1 ASAAAQE
8 FYALLAKTEEVDGAL
23 GALENLVVD
32 GLDLDQIWQEIDN
45 QQKPLEKILKK
56 KMKFLEK
63 LNGTDGIQ
71 LLPDAEAGEV
81 SDASTASEDEED
93 VDMASEASSALASDQ
108 EDEEGEEEPAEGGE
122 KGPKSSAVDE
132 GLFKLSDMND
142 FLEMEDKKDAEIAA
156 RHKAGKKAGDEEEDD
171 EDEDWGEDDEF
182 MDLEKP
188 IGDDDSEDV
197 DKLMYSDFFDAPE
210 EEEEAAAVKPR
221 DGEVV
226 ESSDDEGEDEG
237 EDEEAEG
244 GLGFPEGENLD
255 DEEEAALEQQLKEMQ
270 GDLGEEEE
278 EEEEESDDEAE
289 QDAEASTGEEKEEG
303 GPSVA
308 EVSRRSETSALKKRI
323 ADMEDEIEEM
333 EREQLDEKHWTMT
346 GEATGSSRPLNSLL
360 EQHIDLPFSKLA
372 ARRAEKQWEEGEE
385 DEDELTQ
392 AAPGAFKI
400 DVDAIIRQRVADE
413 TYDDVIKRSE
423 EEVMRLKDSQQGDD
437 SVETLNFQKSRLGLA
452 DVYAKQYETEMLGQ
466 QTDAEL
472 QQDAD
477 RVELRKLFGKLM
489 HKLDTLTNQ
498 NFTPRPVLDSA
509 LSKAARDGDAP
520 AIRMEEAVPITV
532 AAGGTEGNE
541 VTNGPEKQKVREE
554 MTAEEKAAV
563 RGNRKAKRRQ
573 KAKESI
579 EKGNVTVGDRRAREA
594 KLIEKNKKEKAE
606 RKARKEGPTND
617 RGPGKIRT
625 TALMA
630 AAADSAGRDVRR
642 SEAKRKEGRSDATA
656 GGGSKRVKLGS
667 VSPHCVPHSIDKDAW
682 MESTGLMYDQKLPR
696 LK

>member
-8 FYALLAKTEEVDGAL
+8 FYALLAKTEDADGAL

-63 LNGTDGIQ
+63 VNAADGIQ
-71 LLPDAEAGEV
+71 LLPDAEAGEA
-81 SDASTASEDEED
+81 SDARREFTDTCLSTASEDEED

-108 EDEEGEEEPAEGGE
+108 EDEEGEEEQEPAEGGE

-197 DKLMYSDFFDAPE
+197 YVDKLMYSDFFDAPE
-210 EEEEAAAVKPR
+210 EGEEVAAVKPR
-221 DGEVV
+221 DGEV
-226 ESSDDEGEDEG
+226 EGSSDDDEEEDE
-237 EDEEAEG
+237 EEEAEG
-244 GLGFPEGENLD
+244 GLGLPEGENLD

-278 EEEEESDDEAE
+278 EEESEDEAE
-289 QDAEASTGEEKEEG
+289 QAEASTGEEKEEG

-308 EVSRRSETSALKKRI
+308 EDSRRSETSALKKRI
-323 ADMEDEIEEM
+323 ADMENEIEEM

-400 DVDAIIRQRVADE
+400 DVDAIIRQR
-413 TYDDVIKRSE
+413 
-423 EEVMRLKDSQQGDD
+423 
-437 SVETLNFQKSRLGLA
+437 
-452 DVYAKQYETEMLGQ
+452 
-466 QTDAEL
+466 
-472 QQDAD
+472 
-477 RVELRKLFGKLM
+477 
-489 HKLDTLTNQ
+489 
-498 NFTPRPVLDSA
+498 
-509 LSKAARDGDAP
+509 
-520 AIRMEEAVPITV
+520 
-532 AAGGTEGNE
+532 
-541 VTNGPEKQKVREE
+541 
-554 MTAEEKAAV
+554 
-563 RGNRKAKRRQ
+563 
-573 KAKESI
+573 
-579 EKGNVTVGDRRAREA
+579 
-594 KLIEKNKKEKAE
+594 
-606 RKARKEGPTND
+606 
-617 RGPGKIRT
+617 
-625 TALMA
+625 
-630 AAADSAGRDVRR
+630 
-642 SEAKRKEGRSDATA
+642 
-656 GGGSKRVKLGS
+656 
-667 VSPHCVPHSIDKDAW
+667 
-682 MESTGLMYDQKLPR
+682 
-696 LK
+696 

>member
-1 ASAAAQE
+1 
-8 FYALLAKTEEVDGAL
+8 
-23 GALENLVVD
+23 
-32 GLDLDQIWQEIDN
+32 
-45 QQKPLEKILKK
+45 
-56 KMKFLEK
+56 MKFLEK
-63 LNGTDGIQ
+63 LNGADGIQ

-93 VDMASEASSALASDQ
+93 VDMASEASSALGSDQ
-108 EDEEGEEEPAEGGE
+108 EDEEGEEEQEPAEGGE

-156 RHKAGKKAGDEEEDD
+156 RHKAGEKAGDEEEDD

-188 IGDDDSEDV
+188 IGEDDSEDVDV

-210 EEEEAAAVKPR
+210 EGEEAAAVKPR
-221 DGEVV
+221 DGEV
-226 ESSDDEGEDEG
+226 EGSSDDDEEEDE
-237 EDEEAEG
+237 EEEAEG

-270 GDLGEEEE
+270 GDLEEE
-278 EEEEESDDEAE
+278 EEEEESEDEAE
-289 QDAEASTGEEKEEG
+289 QADASAGDEKEKG

-308 EVSRRSETSALKKRI
+308 EDSRRSETSALKKRI
-323 ADMEDEIEEM
+323 ADMENEIEEM

-392 AAPGAFKI
+392 ASPGAFKI

-477 RVELRKLFGKLM
+477 RVELRKLFAKLM

-498 NFTPRPVLDSA
+498 NFRPRPVLDSA

-541 VTNGPEKQKVREE
+541 VTKGPEKQKVREE

-617 RGPGKIRT
+617 RAPRKIRT

-656 GGGSKRVKLGS
+656 AGGSKRVKL
-667 VSPHCVPHSIDKDAW
+667 
-682 MESTGLMYDQKLPR
+682 
-696 LK
+696 